1 MLFRRIVN
9 FKGYTFYL
17 QAVERASYP
26 IGAKDFSSDFDHVLR
41 QWRNAAVGGP
51 QKKNLKRPPST
62 AIYKTFL

>member
-26 IGAKDFSSDFDHVLR
+26 IGAKYFSSDFDHVLR

-51 QKKNLKRPPST
+51 RKKKFEKAPST